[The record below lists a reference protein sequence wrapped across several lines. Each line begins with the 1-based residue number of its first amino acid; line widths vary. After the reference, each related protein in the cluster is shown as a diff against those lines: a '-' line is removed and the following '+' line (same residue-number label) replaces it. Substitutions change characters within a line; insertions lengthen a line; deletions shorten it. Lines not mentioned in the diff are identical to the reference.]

1 MIITFENIIEI
12 DDILFNI
19 SKYLPFEYKIIF
31 GKICNKNLIKFYDFN
46 SDNYTYKKLYDLM
59 EPDDEYIMDIKYYI
73 DYHKILEKYIQK
85 NKKIYLESNKL
96 DYVDFQEKTNDE
108 IYSLPI
114 NEFLNLIE
122 YYRRYNRYRNIF
134 DEDLEDILF
143 RSIYGI
149 YVRIM
154 IEYIEYNDIIYSKD
168 IQNEIDISE
177 NIENYYIS
185 VIENDIDMDLF
196 CSRCGLFGHDNIS
209 ELCILFNE
217 KFRDKEINKN
227 ITYIVNDLVTK
238 ICKNYQEEIIEE
250 KCKIN
255 MCNGKNCN
263 NIKSFKCLSNMCK
276 NCCKSSE
283 CSYHYNKNIIKN
295 EQILLKCKAKRC
307 KALRSSKCLSNMCKN
322 CCKSSECSYHKDK

>member
-1 MIITFENIIEI
+1 MLITFENIIEI

-19 SKYLPFEYKIIF
+19 SKYLPFEYKITF

-154 IEYIEYNDIIYSKD
+154 IEYIEYNDISQDDVGK
-168 IQNEIDISE
+168 
-177 NIENYYIS
+177 
-185 VIENDIDMDLF
+185 LF
-196 CSRCGLFGHDNIS
+196 KAYNG
-209 ELCILFNE
+209 
-217 KFRDKEINKN
+217 
-227 ITYIVNDLVTK
+227 
-238 ICKNYQEEIIEE
+238 EE
-250 KCKIN
+250 
-255 MCNGKNCN
+255 
-263 NIKSFKCLSNMCK
+263 SFKKELKILKGINNLDPEGTFTIKLKGANAFQETLLLMLRGDSPPLLGASASSQAMLLRQSSIAQKDFQLS
-276 NCCKSSE
+276 S
-283 CSYHYNKNIIKN
+283 
-295 EQILLKCKAKRC
+295 
-307 KALRSSKCLSNMCKN
+307 ALA
-322 CCKSSECSYHKDK
+322 